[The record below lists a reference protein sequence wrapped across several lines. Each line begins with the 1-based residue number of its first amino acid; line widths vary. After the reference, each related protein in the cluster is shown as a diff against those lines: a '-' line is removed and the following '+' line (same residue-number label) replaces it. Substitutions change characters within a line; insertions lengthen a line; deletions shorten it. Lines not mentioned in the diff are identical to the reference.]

1 MKKQLE
7 NRWKNIN
14 EKLQAQEGL
23 ESDDAAALRKYVST
37 LRSAGEDGGK
47 GPFWCPH
54 IAEMNICAKV
64 VFVFPLDSW
73 WTDLTASPATDPLSS
88 TRTRSESASQL

>member
-47 GPFWCPH
+47 GPFWFPH
-54 IAEMNICAKV
+54 IADWEMNSCTKV
-64 VFVFPLDSW
+64 VFVFISRQLVDRFNC
-73 WTDLTASPATDPLSS
+73 LSCDRPIVKY
-88 TRTRSESASQL
+88 THTQ

>member
-23 ESDDAAALRKYVST
+23 ESDDAAALRKYVTT
-37 LRSAGEDGGK
+37 LRSAGADGGK
-47 GPFWCPH
+47 GPFWFPH
-54 IAEMNICAKV
+54 IADWETNRKV
-64 VFVFPLDSW
+64 LYKSGVCVYF
-73 WTDLTASPATDPLSS
+73 
-88 TRTRSESASQL
+88 